1 MRRFP
6 DVQVLLVRHLEQ
18 LLGAGHVGIETPAD
32 LTAALPFARVRR
44 VGGLSDRLNDFATVD
59 VDVFAGLYT
68 AAELL
73 AEQIRQDL
81 VGPPPP
87 LPLLDRISC
96 DNAPRE
102 LPWGDG
108 ATVRRFG
115 ATYVTVAR
123 RHTTA

>member
-1 MRRFP
+1 VRRFP

-18 LLGAGHVGIETPAD
+18 TLGAGHVGIETPTD
-32 LTAALPFARVRR
+32 LDGALPFVRVRR
-44 VGGLSDRLNDFATVD
+44 VGGLSDLLNDFSTVD
-59 VDVFAGLYT
+59 VDVFAGLYA

-87 LPLLDRISC
+87 LALLDRVSC
-96 DNAPRE
+96 VNAPRE

-115 ATYVTVAR
+115 ATYTAVAR
-123 RHTTA
+123 RHTAA